1 MLFGVLQGRQTIN
14 RLIEI
19 FHSKDFESSLERK
32 RVSLMIIF
40 CARMKG
46 TLFLSGII
54 LAFINP
60 TIEIY
65 TVLIFY
71 FSFYRFKS

>member
-19 FHSKDFESSLERK
+19 FYSKDFESSLERK

-40 CARMKG
+40 CARMEG

-60 TIEIY
+60 TVEIY